1 MKAIEVNGEI
11 KTFSSV
17 PKTWTDDNG
26 THFNIGDGADF
37 GFKDVVIPTH
47 DSSVEELVNLH
58 LEGDVY
64 TYDVADKT
72 FSQTLAEL
80 KAQKIANLKHTFN
93 RELDSLQWYWD
104 RAERTGGTKPV
115 PQEIKDQDA
124 SLRTQCDDIEAQINA
139 LTTKKAV
146 VSFALPNFI

>member
-17 PKTWTDDNG
+17 PKSWTDDNG

-80 KAQKIANLKHTFN
+80 KAQKIANLKHIIGNELAKTDWYII
-93 RELDSLQWYWD
+93 READTGEVTSQSVKDS
-104 RAERTGGTKPV
+104 RA
-115 PQEIKDQDA
+115 A
-124 SLRTQCDDIEAQINA
+124 LRTQSNDVEAQINA

>member
-11 KTFSSV
+11 KTYSSV
-17 PKTWTDDNG
+17 PKTWVDADG
-26 THFNIGDGADF
+26 MHFNIGDGAEY

-64 TYDVADKT
+64 TYDVSDKT

-80 KAQKIANLKHTFN
+80 KAQKITNLKHIIGNELAKTDWYII
-93 RELDSLQWYWD
+93 READ
-104 RAERTGGTKPV
+104 TGDVT
-115 PQEIKDQDA
+115 PQSIKDVRA
-124 SLRTQCDDIEAQINA
+124 ALRTQSNDIESQINA

-146 VSFALPNFI
+146 VSFALPTFNI